1 MSERTHFYD
10 DNDGRSHRIEDAR
23 DPSVRLGDW
32 ISTHSGQPFWPL
44 DPRIEDVRIIDIA
57 HALSHLCRFA
67 GHTNRFYSV
76 AQHSVIVSEICGDGP
91 IGLWG
96 LLHDASEAYLN
107 DITRPLKHSRE
118 LSGYR
123 VIEASVQRAVCQRFG
138 LEPSEPDL
146 VKHVDALVLRAEQRD
161 LMTMPADWRMQGD
174 AHPLRIDPQVPTVA
188 KRAFLG
194 RFHDLADAMGLER

>member
-1 MSERTHFYD
+1 MNS
-10 DNDGRSHRIEDAR
+10 AR
-23 DPSVRLGDW
+23 MGDW
-32 ISTHSGQPFWPL
+32 ISTHSGQRFWPL
-44 DPRIEDVRIIDIA
+44 DARPEDVRIIDIA

-67 GHTNRFYSV
+67 GHTSRFYSV
-76 AQHSVIVSEICGDGP
+76 AQHSVIVSEICGEGP
-91 IGLWG
+91 IGLWA

-123 VIEASVQRAVCQRFG
+123 LIEASVQRAICKRFA
-138 LEPSEPDL
+138 LEAAEPEL

-174 AHPLRIDPQVPTVA
+174 AHPLKIDPQPSSVA
-188 KRAFLG
+188 KRAFLK
-194 RFHDLADAMGLER
+194 RFHDLADALGIER